1 MQRHLDDLYR
11 TLTTRN
17 LRIDESAGNGLDISA
32 VWTLRHPAAPAAVR
46 LIFEGMG
53 ELSALPIE
61 QSYGFHVKNAPHLS
75 LYFSKNNP
83 MQWRHD
89 LAAFADALEQTVFR
103 NGIPAQ
109 AGTASGSTKA
119 V

>member
-53 ELSALPIE
+53 KLSALPIE
-61 QSYGFHVKNAPHLS
+61 QSYGCHVENAPHLS

-83 MQWRHD
+83 MQWRRD
-89 LAAFADALEQTVFR
+89 LAAFADTLEQTVFR
-103 NGIPAQ
+103 NVIPAQ

>member
-11 TLTTRN
+11 ILAARN
-17 LRIDESAGNGLDISA
+17 WQIDESAGNHLHVSA
-32 VWTLRHPAAPAAVR
+32 VWTLRHPATSAAVR

-53 ELSALPIE
+53 DPSVLPVE
-61 QSYGFHVKNAPHLS
+61 QSYGCHVENAPHLS

-83 MQWRHD
+83 AQWRRD
-89 LAAFADALEQTVFR
+89 LAAFADTLEQTVFR
-103 NGIPAQ
+103 NVIPAQ